1 LLFFTPPYPALLS
14 SKVFFFKGLNNQN
27 QLRRCVMNKREIE
40 TVEKEY
46 DALLEK
52 NFVEKL
58 KIKKKKLSEDELR
71 KVVRAFLEEN
81 TICTLATCSNNVPR
95 STPVR
100 YRSKD
105 FTIYVLAEGGMKI
118 KNMRENPLVSVSI
131 YGDYSGFQ
139 SVRGLQMWGK
149 AEIINPDAGE
159 RYLEANRIVNL
170 EGRKDLKG
178 LGIENIKHN
187 MKAIK
192 ITIERARYLSIPD
205 GVFNQ
210 ILSITD
216 TKQKK

>member
-1 LLFFTPPYPALLS
+1 MN
-14 SKVFFFKGLNNQN
+14 SK
-27 QLRRCVMNKREIE
+27 EIE

-46 DALLEK
+46 DAQLEK

-58 KIKKKKLSEDELR
+58 KIKKKRLSEDEL
-71 KVVRAFLEEN
+71 KKAVLAFLEEN
-81 TICTLATCSNNVPR
+81 IICTLATCSNNVPR

-139 SVRGLQMWGK
+139 SVRGLQMWGR
-149 AEIINPDAGE
+149 AEIINPDNGE
-159 RYLEANRIVNL
+159 RYLEANKIVNL
-170 EGRKDLKG
+170 AGREDLKDLEIDK
-178 LGIENIKHN
+178 IKHN

-210 ILSITD
+210 ILNINGE
-216 TKQKK
+216 KQKK